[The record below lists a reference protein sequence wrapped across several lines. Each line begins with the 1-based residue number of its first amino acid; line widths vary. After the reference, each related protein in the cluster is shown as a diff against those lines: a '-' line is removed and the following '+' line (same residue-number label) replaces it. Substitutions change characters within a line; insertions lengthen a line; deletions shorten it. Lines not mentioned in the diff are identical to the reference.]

1 MLILLLLLPD
11 YARFF
16 NIRIEK
22 SPVILL
28 FVVVYTLLGYL
39 SNGYW
44 YNRHGCDDSEFN
56 WIISVYDLM
65 ASINMMTAGRRW

>member
-28 FVVVYTLLGYL
+28 FVVVVR
-39 SNGYW
+39 W
-44 YNRHGCDDSEFN
+44 AICR
-56 WIISVYDLM
+56 M
-65 ASINMMTAGRRW
+65 AIDTTVTDVMIPNSTGLFLFMI

>member
-16 NIRIEK
+16 NIYRKK
-22 SPVILL
+22 SRNML

>member
-16 NIRIEK
+16 NIYRKK
-22 SPVILL
+22 SRNIVICSSS
-28 FVVVYTLLGYL
+28 TLGYL